1 MRKLHHMNRKKEQA
15 SPGEELSPRLSQTE
29 IDKRLVEIGY
39 RLEAHNAHLIR
50 LAHQRATS
58 LFQKAFEN
66 YTITPTQ
73 VAILAT
79 LLRHGDLSQINL
91 GRLTAI
97 DTATLSAM
105 MRRLQDNGF
114 IERIPSE
121 QDQRVNLVR
130 LTARGIEF
138 TLEVLPISQKV
149 SDEVL
154 APLKSRD
161 RERFIE
167 MLKLLG

>member
-1 MRKLHHMNRKKEQA
+1 MKKQKEQVSA
-15 SPGEELSPRLSQTE
+15 EEELAPGLSQAD
-29 IDKRLVEIGY
+29 IDQRLADIGY
-39 RLEAHNAHLIR
+39 KLEAHNAHLIR

-114 IERIPSE
+114 IERIASE

-130 LTARGIEF
+130 LTSRGIDF

-149 SDEVL
+149 SDDVL
-154 APLKSRD
+154 APLKPRD
-161 RERFIE
+161 RQRFLE

>member
-1 MRKLHHMNRKKEQA
+1 MKKQKERA
-15 SPGEELSPRLSQTE
+15 NPENDLAPRPSQDE
-29 IDKRLVEIGY
+29 IDRCLLEIGY

-50 LAHQRATS
+50 LAHQRATA
-58 LFQKAFEN
+58 LFQKAFES

-138 TLEVLPISQKV
+138 ALEALPISQKV
-149 SDEVL
+149 SDDVL
-154 APLKSRD
+154 APLKPRE

-167 MLKLLG
+167 MLKKLG